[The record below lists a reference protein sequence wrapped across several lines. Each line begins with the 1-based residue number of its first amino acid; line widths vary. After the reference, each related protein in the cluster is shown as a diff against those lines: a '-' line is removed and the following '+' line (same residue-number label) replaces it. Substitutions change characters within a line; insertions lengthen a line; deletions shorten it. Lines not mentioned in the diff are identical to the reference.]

1 MGLDINFYK
10 ESKLDP
16 RYSENV
22 GYFRKVN
29 FILTYFNVDDDMN
42 CKHVYITKEQFK
54 KFIFDLKAETDNIN
68 FNDEDNLNNII
79 PKNEKLKTKQVFFGG
94 SLDYNKYYWQD
105 IVRVHDWANEVLNNI
120 DWDKDNLYLVAWW

>member
-16 RYSENV
+16 RYHENV

-29 FILTYFNVDDDMN
+29 FILTYFNVGDDMD
-42 CKHVYITKEQFK
+42 CERVYITKEQFK
-54 KFIFDLKAETDNIN
+54 KFISDLKAETDNIN
-68 FNDEDNLNNII
+68 FNDEDSLDKLI

-94 SLDYNKYYWQD
+94 SLEYNKYYWQD
-105 IVRVHDWANEVLNNI
+105 IVRVHDWANEVLNNV

>member
-16 RYSENV
+16 RYRENV

-29 FILTYFNVDDDMN
+29 FILTYFNVGDDMN

-54 KFIFDLKAETDNIN
+54 KFISDLKAETDNIN

-79 PKNEKLKTKQVFFGG
+79 PKNEKLKTKYVFFGG
-94 SLDYNKYYWQD
+94 SLDYNNYYWQD
-105 IVRVHDWANEVLNNI
+105 IVRVHDWANEILNSI
-120 DWDKDNLYLVAWW
+120 DWNKDNLYLVAWW